1 MLFCHFIHLI
11 FILSHFKIILHVS
24 SSFLHV
30 LFNSSFFLSQVQLI
44 ESITR
49 KLSVLHEA
57 QNGLQE
63 DISANATLGCELE
76 NLLKSVCKPN
86 EYDKFRI
93 FIGDLDKVVSLLLS
107 LSGRLSR
114 VESALNCED
123 PEPSIEEKV
132 CVFGGTMQVFMV

>member
-1 MLFCHFIHLI
+1 M
-11 FILSHFKIILHVS
+11 
-24 SSFLHV
+24 
-30 LFNSSFFLSQVQLI
+30 QLI
-44 ESITR
+44 ESISR

-57 QNGLQE
+57 QQGLQE

-76 NLLKSVCKPN
+76 DLLKSVCKPN

-132 CVFGGTMQVFMV
+132 CVFDRTMPQCTRCRCYFGLTIAVRLKMSNHSVSSALMQTYLSPW